1 MAPGGGYRLS
11 QDWDPLIVS
20 SAQQNG
26 ISPNLLRGVLWQESN
41 FNPKITGP
49 MTKYGTAKGIA
60 QLTDDTAQEL
70 AVTDPYD
77 PQQAIPAAARYLA
90 KYRQVGVDKGA
101 ANPDAYAAMV
111 YYGGPGFKA
120 TNRPAPGV
128 PGPDVQGYATSV
140 LNHAVNFSNLA
151 GGAAPST
158 AQLGPPAGSSQPVA
172 GPLAPGAPSGLQPTS
187 GPLPTNWADV
197 PGAPASMRVAP
208 PSMFTASSP
217 EEQALY
223 ERVSTPQG
231 YEAAVRALAG
241 AGTASPAGRVTEDP
255 SRSVPTVLPP
265 LNLAAPSQV
274 TEDPARSVATVLPPA
289 LQRALTDEA
298 IGKMGPEDV
307 FGVVMNENLTDA
319 DRSALNDRLAELQ
332 RQLSSSGGQ

>member
-1 MAPGGGYRLS
+1 MQSSVRELYRLS
-11 QDWDPLIVS
+11 QQWDPLIVS
-20 SAQQNG
+20 SARQNG
-26 ISPNLLRGVLWQESN
+26 INPNLLRGILWQESN
-41 FNPKITGP
+41 FNPKLTGP

-60 QLTDDTAQEL
+60 QLTDDTAKEL
-70 AVTDPYD
+70 GVTDPYD
-77 PQQAIPAAARYLA
+77 PNQAIPAAAHYLA
-90 KYRQVGVDKGA
+90 KYRQVGLDKGA

-111 YYGGPGFKA
+111 YYGGPGFKP

-140 LNHAVNFSNLA
+140 LNHAVNFSGLA

-158 AQLGPPAGSSQPVA
+158 AQLGPPAGSQPAA
-172 GPLAPGAPSGLQPTS
+172 GPLAPGAPPSLQPTA

-197 PGAPASMRVAP
+197 PGAPASMRYAP
-208 PSMFTASSP
+208 PSAFTASSP
-217 EEQALY
+217 EKQA
-223 ERVSTPQG
+223 RWNAVSTPQG

-241 AGTASPAGRVTEDP
+241 AGTASPASQVIEDP

-265 LNLAAPSQV
+265 RNLAAASQV

-289 LQRALTDEA
+289 PQRILTDEA

-307 FGVVMNENLTDA
+307 FGVVMNENLTDS
-319 DRSALNDRLAELQ
+319 DRSALNDRLTELQ
-332 RQLSSSGGQ
+332 RQQSSGGR